1 MSQSCIQATDKTI
14 GVYIVGGLFDLV
26 ARSAFKPD
34 IGLDVSSEEKDI
46 LLHYANTTTQSLNIP
61 LANIDSIDEDLL
73 ILDFVKATD
82 LVHHY
87 HYQRYRRQR

>member
-1 MSQSCIQATDKTI
+1 M
-14 GVYIVGGLFDLV
+14 GGLFDLV

-61 LANIDSIDEDLL
+61 LANIDSIDEDLP

-82 LVHHY
+82 QIDDCTLTSAGRP
-87 HYQRYRRQR
+87 YQRDTLARYGFELGIA